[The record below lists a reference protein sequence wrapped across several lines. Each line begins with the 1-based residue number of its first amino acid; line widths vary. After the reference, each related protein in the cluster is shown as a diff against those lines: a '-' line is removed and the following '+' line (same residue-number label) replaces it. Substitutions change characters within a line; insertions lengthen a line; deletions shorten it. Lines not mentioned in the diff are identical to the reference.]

1 MNITFTKVRY
11 KNLLS
16 YGDVFT
22 EVDLDRK
29 GTTLISGT
37 NGTGKSTMVEA
48 LSFALYGKPHRKV
61 TKPELVNSVNN
72 KGLLVEVEFTSGES
86 NYLVRR
92 GMKPNIFEIW
102 KNGEMLDQNAAT
114 RDYQSY
120 FENNILRINHK
131 SFCQIVVLG
140 KANYTPFMDLTPA
153 NRREVIEDLLDI
165 GVFSTMNSLLKDK
178 IAENKNLVAE
188 NKMMVDSVKSK
199 LESAIEHNDSL
210 TELKKLEAGKIK
222 EKIKEQ
228 LELIE
233 AEKSNIEHIEED
245 IAQHI
250 ALISDKAQQKGKYDK
265 SKTVRNDLTN
275 TARILERD
283 LSFYSEH
290 DNCPTCKQG
299 IEENFKN
306 LTIQEKKAKL
316 DDVQSGITKI
326 EKMISDL
333 ERRLDEI
340 SKVEDQIQKCNLRIG
355 ESRAKIN
362 LSMGILKGY
371 KKDLENAEQSIDEV
385 DDTKVNELKSQLAVL
400 QKEQQDLYDHRETL
414 GVVSVMLKDGGI
426 KTQIIKQYM
435 PIINQLINKYL
446 AKFNLFVDFHLD
458 ENFNEVIKSRHR
470 DKFTF
475 SLFSEGEKM
484 RITLAIMLAWR
495 AVAKL
500 RNSVSTNIVFFDE
513 TLDGSLDEMGI
524 ADLIEHIHNLNVN
537 DSVFVISHRGDA
549 ISDRFTHHIRTRKER
564 NFSVLEHV
572 N

>member
-72 KGLLVEVEFTSGES
+72 KGLLVEVEFIAGES

-210 TELKKLEAGKIK
+210 TKLKKLEAGKIK
-222 EKIKEQ
+222 DKIKEQ

-265 SKTVRNDLTN
+265 SKTIRNDLAN
-275 TARILERD
+275 TARSLERD

-385 DDTKVNELKSQLAVL
+385 DETKVNELKSQLAVL

>member
-1 MNITFTKVRY
+1 MIITFTKVRY

-72 KGLLVEVEFTSGES
+72 KGLLVEVEFIAGES

-222 EKIKEQ
+222 DKIKEQ

-265 SKTVRNDLTN
+265 SKTVRNDLAN
-275 TARILERD
+275 TARSLERD

-385 DDTKVNELKSQLAVL
+385 DETKVNELKSQLAVL

>member
-61 TKPELVNSVNN
+61 TKPELVNSINN
-72 KGLLVEVEFTSGES
+72 KGLLVEVEFTAGETQ
-86 NYLVRR
+86 YLVRR

-114 RDYQSY
+114 RDYQLY

-165 GVFSTMNSLLKDK
+165 GVFSTMNLLLKDK
-178 IAENKNLVAE
+178 ISENKNLVAE
-188 NKMMVDSVKSK
+188 NKIMVDSVKNK
-199 LESAIEHNDSL
+199 LESAIEHNESL

-233 AEKSNIEHIEED
+233 SEKSNIEQTEED

-250 ALISDKAQQKGKYDK
+250 ALISDKAQQKDKYDK
-265 SKTVRNDLTN
+265 SKTVRNDLAN
-275 TARILERD
+275 MARSLERD

-316 DDVQSGITKI
+316 DDVQSGISKI

-371 KKDLENAEQSIDEV
+371 KKDLENAVQSIDEV
-385 DDTKVNELKSQLAVL
+385 DETKVNELKSQLVVL

-549 ISDRFTHHIRTRKER
+549 ISDRFSQHIRTRKEK

>member
-61 TKPELVNSVNN
+61 TKPELVNSINN
-72 KGLLVEVEFTSGES
+72 KGLLVEVEFTAGETQ
-86 NYLVRR
+86 YLVRR

-114 RDYQSY
+114 RDYQLY

-165 GVFSTMNSLLKDK
+165 GVFSTMNLLLKDK
-178 IAENKNLVAE
+178 ISENKNLVAE
-188 NKMMVDSVKSK
+188 NKIMVDSVKNK
-199 LESAIEHNDSL
+199 LESAIEHNESL

-233 AEKSNIEHIEED
+233 SEKSNIEQTEED

-250 ALISDKAQQKGKYDK
+250 ALISDKAQQKDKYDK
-265 SKTVRNDLTN
+265 SKTVRNDLAN
-275 TARILERD
+275 MARSLERD

-290 DNCPTCKQG
+290 DN
-299 IEENFKN
+299 
-306 LTIQEKKAKL
+306 
-316 DDVQSGITKI
+316 
-326 EKMISDL
+326 
-333 ERRLDEI
+333 
-340 SKVEDQIQKCNLRIG
+340 
-355 ESRAKIN
+355 
-362 LSMGILKGY
+362 
-371 KKDLENAEQSIDEV
+371 
-385 DDTKVNELKSQLAVL
+385 
-400 QKEQQDLYDHRETL
+400 
-414 GVVSVMLKDGGI
+414 
-426 KTQIIKQYM
+426 
-435 PIINQLINKYL
+435 
-446 AKFNLFVDFHLD
+446 
-458 ENFNEVIKSRHR
+458 
-470 DKFTF
+470 
-475 SLFSEGEKM
+475 
-484 RITLAIMLAWR
+484 
-495 AVAKL
+495 
-500 RNSVSTNIVFFDE
+500 
-513 TLDGSLDEMGI
+513 
-524 ADLIEHIHNLNVN
+524 
-537 DSVFVISHRGDA
+537 
-549 ISDRFTHHIRTRKER
+549 
-564 NFSVLEHV
+564 
-572 N
+572 

>member
-72 KGLLVEVEFTSGES
+72 KGLLVEVEFTAGES

-222 EKIKEQ
+222 DKIKEQ

-265 SKTVRNDLTN
+265 SKTVRNDLAN
-275 TARILERD
+275 TARSLERD

-385 DDTKVNELKSQLAVL
+385 DETKVNELKSQLAVL